1 MSRDDRQLEAMR
13 QYARALAIADPIRI
27 RMWAEAELT
36 TSQLRLLFRLRE
48 EPGATLGSVAAYL
61 RVSPPT
67 ASGLVDR
74 LVRQDFLRREDDPRD
89 HRYVRHYLNDRGLAA
104 INELEREG
112 RALMSEILGR
122 LSDSELDG
130 LIRSLELLNGAA
142 EGASSSAEAI

>member
-36 TSQLRLLFRLRE
+36 TSQLRLLIRVRE
-48 EPGATLGSVAAYL
+48 EPGATLSSLAAHL
-61 RVSPPT
+61 RVSPPA

-74 LVRQDFLRREDDPRD
+74 LVRQGFLRREDDPHDR
-89 HRYVRHYLNDRGLAA
+89 RYVRHSLNERGLAV
-104 INELEREG
+104 ITELEREG
-112 RALMSEILGR
+112 RALMNEILGR

-130 LIRSLELLNGAA
+130 LIRSLELLNAAA
-142 EGASSSAEAI
+142 EGVSATAEAT